1 MHVHDRVSS
10 GLNLTRPGVWGQ
22 KEAETTRRGYYVSA
36 STLND
41 SASCFFAQRQLD
53 DGPHLTNRTPH
64 LLVVLFIDDTP
75 LLRLVCILMCVE
87 CNVEQMALQYTGVI
101 RRRDHA
107 MCRFILQRI
116 PDI

>member
-22 KEAETTRRGYYVSA
+22 EEAETTRRGYYVSA

-64 LLVVLFIDDTP
+64 LPSGIIYWWYSSTEAGVYIN
-75 LLRLVCILMCVE
+75 VC
-87 CNVEQMALQYTGVI
+87 GV
-101 RRRDHA
+101 
-107 MCRFILQRI
+107 
-116 PDI
+116 